1 MPYIGSTPSS
11 VVSRQS
17 ANIFTY
23 TATAGQTAF
32 TGADANGNTLSCAP
46 SDIMVHM
53 NGIRLEESDFTASTT
68 TVTLVSGAAVG
79 DEITITAFLTFESAD
94 HYTKSAAD
102 TRYVNAT
109 GDTMSGDLTIDT
121 NTFHVDAADNRVGV
135 GTSNPSKK
143 LHISES
149 VAAGE
154 GILLT
159 NSHNVAGTYSDLKW
173 AYSAND
179 QSYGSGL
186 RFKQVDTTHGGQ
198 LEFYTD
204 NASGTYTKQMQIT
217 ENGHVTKPN
226 QPAFSTRG
234 TGYTQVNAAF
244 TTVKP
249 ATTDLNV
256 GNHYNSST
264 GVWTVPVAGNYLV
277 TANGLVYP
285 SGTGGSGS
293 VHNCAWYKNNQQW
306 EDIQNGEYYSNHT
319 NITNTAIIPC
329 AANDTLDFRFY
340 RNSGSPA
347 SAAYSGQFNMYGY
360 LLS

>member
-53 NGIRLEESDFTASTT
+53 NGIRLEESDFTATT
-68 TVTLVSGAAVG
+68 NTVTLVSGAAVG

-121 NTFHVDAADNRVGV
+121 NTFHVDASNNTVGIGTTAPTNNLTIVDGGATPYGADAKLLLDIKRN
-135 GTSNPSKK
+135 TSNTDAANAVGIR
-143 LHISES
+143 LANISN
-149 VAAGE
+149 GFN
-154 GILLT
+154 ILYGG
-159 NSHNVAGTYSDLKW
+159 ASDTL
-173 AYSAND
+173 NIIG
-179 QSYGSGL
+179 GSG
-186 RFKQVDTTHGGQ
+186 DTVATFRNQGG
-198 LEFYTD
+198 
-204 NASGTYTKQMQIT
+204 
-217 ENGHVTKPN
+217 VTLPY

-234 TGYTQVNAAF
+234 TSYTQVTAAF

-277 TANGLVYP
+277 TANGLIYP
-285 SGTGGSGS
+285 SGSGGSGS

-329 AANDTLDFRFY
+329 AANDTLEFRFY
-340 RNSGSPA
+340 RGSGGA
-347 SAAYSGQFNMYGY
+347 AAYSGQFNMYGY